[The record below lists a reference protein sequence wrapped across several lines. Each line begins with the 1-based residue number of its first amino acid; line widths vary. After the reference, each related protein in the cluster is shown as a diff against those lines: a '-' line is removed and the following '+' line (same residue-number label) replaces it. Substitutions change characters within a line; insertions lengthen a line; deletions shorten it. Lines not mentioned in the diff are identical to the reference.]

1 MKKLLIIIALCA
13 GFGSTQI
20 SAVAQAKVSS
30 YVYAQRDTCQLKLD
44 LYEPTG
50 EAGEAGE
57 LDKRTTVVYVF
68 GGGFITG
75 STKDKQNVDFFEA
88 MASRGYRV
96 AAIDYRLGLK
106 GVKKVGIFN
115 SKVVFRAVDLA
126 VEDLVSATK
135 YLIDNSGKLGID
147 TSRMVLV
154 GSSAGAITVLQ
165 TDYEMANRTAVAK
178 VLPAWFRYRGVV
190 SLAGSVFSLDGRPR
204 YAARPAPTLFFH
216 GTADKVVV
224 YKKIQ
229 LFKMGMFGTDAL
241 VKLFERGHYPYMA
254 IRYVDAKHEV
264 AGFPHHYNQQQI
276 CDFIDSAVDR
286 TYTDQIDVTV
296 RDRDALENFKLN
308 LTRKELYNG
317 N

>member
-1 MKKLLIIIALCA
+1 MRKFFIILTL
-13 GFGSTQI
+13 FVVLGSTRV
-20 SAVAQAKVSS
+20 AAQAKVDT
-30 YVYAQRDTCQLKLD
+30 YIYAKRDTCDLKLD

-50 EAGEAGE
+50 GQQGN
-57 LDKRTTVVYVF
+57 RTTIVYLF

-135 YLIDNSGKLGID
+135 YLIDNGAKLGID

-165 TDYEMANRTAVAK
+165 TDYEMANRTAVTK
-178 VLPAWFRYRGVV
+178 PLPVWFRYRGVV
-190 SLAGSVFSLDGRPR
+190 SLAGSVFSLEGRPK
-204 YAARPAPTLFFH
+204 YATPPAPTLFFH

-224 YKKIQ
+224 YNKIK

-241 VKLFERGHYPYMA
+241 VKAFNRGDYPYMA
-254 IRYVDAKHEV
+254 IRYVGARHEV
-264 AGFPHHYNQQQI
+264 AGFPHTYNQQQI
-276 CDFIDSAVDR
+276 CDFIDSAVDK
-286 TYTDQIDVTV
+286 TFINQIDVTV

>member
-1 MKKLLIIIALCA
+1 MKKFFVILTLFVVL
-13 GFGSTQI
+13 GSTRV
-20 SAVAQAKVSS
+20 AAQAKVDT
-30 YVYAQRDTCQLKLD
+30 YIYAKRDTCDLKLD

-50 EAGEAGE
+50 GQQCN
-57 LDKRTTVVYVF
+57 RTTIVYVF

-88 MASRGYRV
+88 MAARGYRV

-135 YLIDNSGKLGID
+135 YLIDNGAKLGID

-165 TDYEMANRTAVAK
+165 TDYEMANRTAVTK
-178 VLPAWFRYRGVV
+178 PLPVWFRYRGVV
-190 SLAGSVFSLDGRPR
+190 SLAGSVFSLDGRPK
-204 YAARPAPTLFFH
+204 YATPPAPTMFFH

-224 YKKIQ
+224 YRKIQ
-229 LFKMGMFGTDAL
+229 VLKMGMFGTDAL
-241 VKLFERGHYPYMA
+241 VKAFNRGDYPYMA
-254 IRYVDAKHEV
+254 IRYVGARHEV
-264 AGFPHHYNQQQI
+264 AGFPHTYNQQQI
-276 CDFIDSAVDR
+276 CDFIDSAVDK
-286 TYTDQIDVTV
+286 TFINQIDVTV